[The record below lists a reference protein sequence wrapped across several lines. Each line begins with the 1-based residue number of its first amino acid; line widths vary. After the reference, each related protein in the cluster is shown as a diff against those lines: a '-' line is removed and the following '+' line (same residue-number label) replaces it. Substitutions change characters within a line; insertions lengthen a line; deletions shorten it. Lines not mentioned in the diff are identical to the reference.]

1 MKITMKVNKQT
12 LFKVWLAGI
21 IIIFMLI
28 LIFTSNNQDDMKVV
42 KEDMGANDSDSNLME
57 EKDLKAEE
65 KKKNSAIVVDI
76 KGAVKNPGVYEL
88 TANARVDDAITMAGG
103 LSETADPLSV
113 NLAERVYDEMA
124 IVVLEANQYKEVEET
139 GKGSHKIRINY
150 ASAEEL
156 MKLKGIGEAKAQ
168 AIIQY
173 REENGRFR
181 NAEELMNVSGIGEKT
196 VDNFKDEILIP

>member
-1 MKITMKVNKQT
+1 MKIKMKVNKQI
-12 LFKVWLAGI
+12 LFKIWLGSI
-21 IIIFMLI
+21 IVTFMLI

-42 KEDMGANDSDSNLME
+42 KEDTGVADSDSNLVE
-57 EKDLKAEE
+57 EKDLNAEE

-113 NLAERVYDEMA
+113 NLAEKVYDEMA
-124 IVVLEANQYKEVEET
+124 IVVLEANQYREAEE
-139 GKGSHKIRINY
+139 KSDGSSKIRIND

-156 MKLKGIGEAKAQ
+156 MELRGIGEAKAQ

-181 NAEELMNVSGIGEKT
+181 NTEELVNVSGIGEKT
-196 VDNFKDEILIP
+196 VENFKDEILIP

>member
-1 MKITMKVNKQT
+1 MKVNKQT

>member
-1 MKITMKVNKQT
+1 MNKQI
-12 LFKVWLAGI
+12 LFKIWLGSI
-21 IIIFMLI
+21 IVTFMLI

-42 KEDMGANDSDSNLME
+42 KEDTGVADSDSNLVE
-57 EKDLKAEE
+57 EKDLNAEE

-113 NLAERVYDEMA
+113 NLAEKVYDEMA
-124 IVVLEANQYKEVEET
+124 IVVLEANQYREAEE
-139 GKGSHKIRINY
+139 KSDGSSKIRIND

-156 MKLKGIGEAKAQ
+156 MELRGIGEAKAQ

-181 NAEELMNVSGIGEKT
+181 NTEELVNVSGIGEKT
-196 VDNFKDEILIP
+196 VENFKDEILIP